1 MLTEPSPG
9 AKMKA
14 TSWVWAG
21 PAAFAI
27 HDTEEVATIGPW
39 LRTHRAQLPEPVQSV
54 MNITTREFAIAAGV
68 LALGFALA
76 AAHGVVSVNHKR
88 LSIPFLLI
96 AGAFVAN
103 GLTHVLQAAAIR
115 GYTPGIVTAVF
126 LVLPYGV
133 GLERSLVASHLA
145 TRRTCLSA
153 LAAGAVLQVPLV
165 LLAIAAAR
173 R

>member
-1 MLTEPSPG
+1 
-9 AKMKA
+9 MKV

-21 PAAFAI
+21 PAAFVI
-27 HDTEEVATIGPW
+27 HDAEEVATIGPW
-39 LRTHRAQLPEPVQSV
+39 LKLHRSQLPEPVQSL
-54 MNITTREFAIAAGV
+54 MNITTREFAIAVVV
-68 LALGFALA
+68 LALGFTLA
-76 AAHGVVSVNHKR
+76 AAHGAKSAHHKR

-103 GLTHVLQAAAIR
+103 GLTHVLQAAAVR
-115 GYTPGIVTAVF
+115 GYAPGIVTAVF

-133 GLERSLVASHLA
+133 GLERSLVTSHLA
-145 TRRTCLSA
+145 TRRTCLLA
-153 LAAGAVLQVPLV
+153 LAAGVVLQVPLV